1 MKKVLNFTTA
11 LIFVIYLLLILYF
24 TLFDYAFGRN
34 IFNIFNWSVTN
45 FREYAESSLN
55 LVPFGT
61 IKLMINGL
69 ISENITTKYFIINIL
84 GNFFILSPL
93 GYFLPK
99 LYNNINKF
107 WKFVFI
113 IAGISLLIEIL
124 QLIFLT
130 GSCDIDDFI
139 FNLGGAMIGYA
150 LVCIP
155 FVRKIVHVIGLEN
168 NEQT

>member
-45 FREYAESSLN
+45 FREYTESSLN

-84 GNFFILSPL
+84 GNFFLLSPL

-99 LYNNINKF
+99 LYSNINKF
-107 WKFVFI
+107 WKFLLI
-113 IAGISLLIEIL
+113 TAGISLLIEVL

-130 GSCDIDDFI
+130 GSCDVDDFI
-139 FNLGGAMIGYA
+139 LNVLGAVVFYPIFNKL
-150 LVCIP
+150 
-155 FVRKIVHVIGLEN
+155 FNK
-168 NEQT
+168 